1 MQSVLGREPG
11 SGREGLQVGEE
22 EVVGGLDGRMEAGV
36 SARHGKLRSGG
47 NNLDC

>member
-11 SGREGLQVGEE
+11 MEALQVREVAVEGEL
-22 EVVGGLDGRMEAGV
+22 VGRTEAVV

>member
-11 SGREGLQVGEE
+11 REGLQVE
-22 EVVGGLDGRMEAGV
+22 EVAVEGELVGRMEAGV
-36 SARHGKLRSGG
+36 GARHGKLHSGG